1 MYMQLGWE
9 KSMSFIQD
17 RDNIEFIRETS
28 DKALDQMS
36 EFNVVPTPMNYHVW
50 YTHSAGSDL
59 ALSGAINGLIGKAT
73 RFSTEVC
80 ENLYQRFFSG
90 EMTQSALEEAGQ
102 SIQKELVK
110 IVKTLKDSGD
120 NTSEYS
126 SSLTGHMDNLE
137 NLEAGSEISAI
148 LQQILAD
155 TRRMQERSQQMEAD
169 LKASSQ
175 EIQKLQSSLEAVRQ
189 ENMTDMLTNIGNR
202 KCFEDKLEHAF
213 KDCESN
219 QSGMSLL
226 IADVDHFKKFNDTWG
241 HQVGDQVLKAVA
253 HVMKL
258 RIGEKGT
265 PARFGGE
272 EFCVV
277 LPNTE
282 IGEAIELADA
292 IREAVSQRSMKRKST
307 GERIGKITV
316 SLGVSEFHAGDSKS
330 DIIARADN
338 ALYLAKKSG
347 RNCVKAEFDLEEKIA
362 KTA

>member
-1 MYMQLGWE
+1 
-9 KSMSFIQD
+9 MSFIQD
-17 RDNIEFIRETS
+17 RDDIEFIRETS

-36 EFNVVPTPMNYHVW
+36 EYNVVPTPMNYHVW

-59 ALSGAINGLIGKAT
+59 SLSSTINSLIGKTT
-73 RFSTEVC
+73 RFSSEIC

-110 IVKTLKDSGD
+110 IAQTLKESGD
-120 NTSEYS
+120 STSEYS

-137 NLEAGSEISAI
+137 NIEAGSEISAI
-148 LQQILAD
+148 LYQILAD
-155 TRRMQERSQQMEAD
+155 TRRMQEKSQKMEAD

-175 EIQKLQSSLEAVRQ
+175 EIQKLQSSLAAVRQ

-202 KCFEDKLEHAF
+202 KCFENELDHAF
-213 KDCESN
+213 KECEAN
-219 QSGMSLL
+219 QTGMSLL
-226 IADVDHFKKFNDTWG
+226 IGDVDHFKKFNDTWG

-277 LPNTE
+277 LPDVE
-282 IGEAIELADA
+282 IAEAVELADA
-292 IREAVSQRSMKRKST
+292 IRESVSQRSMKRKST

-316 SLGVSEFHAGDSKS
+316 SFGVAEYRAGDRKS
-330 DIIARADN
+330 DIIARADE

-347 RNCVKAEFDLEEKIA
+347 RNLVKAEIDLEQKIA